1 MMINDDVYETAVGA
15 IELAARAPSIHN
27 SQPWQCLLT
36 DETLQLY
43 AARDRWLPATD
54 ADRRD
59 LMLSC
64 GAMLHH
70 LVVALRATGLEPR
83 VHRLPNE
90 AVENHVAAIELRDGS
105 ASDADIDLA
114 RAISA
119 RRTDRR
125 PFTTWEIPET
135 FLQQLV
141 QRAADQGAVLRVI
154 ADPAGR
160 NALLAAIRD
169 SATAQRQVPGYET
182 ELALWTGRSFSD
194 EGVPAA
200 SLLREPSPHAEARRD
215 FPKGDS
221 AQGST
226 SPTAQCCWCS
236 APPPTIGCP
245 SCGRAKR

>member
-114 RAISA
+114 RAM
-119 RRTDRR
+119 
-125 PFTTWEIPET
+125 
-135 FLQQLV
+135 
-141 QRAADQGAVLRVI
+141 
-154 ADPAGR
+154 
-160 NALLAAIRD
+160 
-169 SATAQRQVPGYET
+169 
-182 ELALWTGRSFSD
+182 
-194 EGVPAA
+194 
-200 SLLREPSPHAEARRD
+200 
-215 FPKGDS
+215 
-221 AQGST
+221 
-226 SPTAQCCWCS
+226 CS